1 MELKVYKDTVTA
13 AQSICDTKLELPVET
28 EILIP
33 DYLPQVFKIVKCFVL
48 PVVLQKQ
55 VLTGRLTIEGYL
67 RCVVY
72 YQAEEEGSLCQT
84 EQKLPFTKQVELQPG
99 AAQGEASVQVS
110 GEVEY
115 INCRALSGRR
125 VDVRGAFVLHV
136 DAVAQ
141 QDSEVITAL
150 SGAGVQQKTITLSGT
165 KTVGMGEKL
174 VTAEEPVNFEQ
185 EPQAILSTPCTAEV
199 EDVKLVGGKAVVK
212 GAIHVDVVYRSAA
225 GYHLQHQ
232 AVSVPF
238 NEIVEVDGAAE
249 DCRGFAIVEPT
260 GCTIAQAEEEGAAP
274 QIALSVTALVWVKVW
289 RPVQTV
295 AVCDAFS
302 TAEEMELSSG
312 AVVLEEAGEPFRQRV
327 EASATGQMPDA
338 HARVLDAL
346 ATALPLELIEDAGG
360 SILRGRVVAH
370 VLCENEMGEVDCY
383 DKTCEYTLPMRWDV
397 PPSELTAQCTAAV
410 EQVKA
415 KQTGDDVTA
424 SMTMLVSG
432 LVSQKHA
439 GTVLASAACTG
450 ERTKADSDIA
460 LRIYFA
466 QPGEALFD
474 IAKRY
479 AASPDAIAA
488 ANELEGETLDEAR
501 QLLIPQAE

>member
-185 EPQAILSTPCTAEV
+185 EPQAILSTPCTAE
-199 EDVKLVGGKAVVK
+199 
-212 GAIHVDVVYRSAA
+212 
-225 GYHLQHQ
+225 
-232 AVSVPF
+232 AVSYTHLHV
-238 NEIVEVDGAAE
+238 
-249 DCRGFAIVEPT
+249 GFV
-260 GCTIAQAEEEGAAP
+260 QKLP
-274 QIALSVTALVWVKVW
+274 Q
-289 RPVQTV
+289 
-295 AVCDAFS
+295 
-302 TAEEMELSSG
+302 
-312 AVVLEEAGEPFRQRV
+312 
-327 EASATGQMPDA
+327 
-338 HARVLDAL
+338 
-346 ATALPLELIEDAGG
+346 
-360 SILRGRVVAH
+360 
-370 VLCENEMGEVDCY
+370 
-383 DKTCEYTLPMRWDV
+383 
-397 PPSELTAQCTAAV
+397 
-410 EQVKA
+410 
-415 KQTGDDVTA
+415 
-424 SMTMLVSG
+424 
-432 LVSQKHA
+432 
-439 GTVLASAACTG
+439 
-450 ERTKADSDIA
+450 
-460 LRIYFA
+460 
-466 QPGEALFD
+466 
-474 IAKRY
+474 
-479 AASPDAIAA
+479 
-488 ANELEGETLDEAR
+488 
-501 QLLIPQAE
+501 